1 MPPLYLPVERR
12 ASAPPRS
19 AFVSLARASVSLL
32 VRVRPRSLTM
42 RDTGAAV
49 PPPLMMREEASAIK
63 RAELSATATAA
74 AVRLLPTSRSSSSFF
89 LPRYLRLPDIC
100 TRAVPRRRGEAE
112 PTSERRQGNTLTRR
126 AFCARENA
134 RRVCSSRRDSAA
146 RFTDSMKTY
155 LSSVPSRLFPPYTY
169 LHPPALSLSL
179 LFFVYPLLVGS
190 DGGCSVHKFARKE
203 LVNSVRGA
211 ANSAIKLNPILLAP
225 RRPEAFLPTPP
236 PPAPARAKGRGGR
249 GCGESGGS

>member
-1 MPPLYLPVERR
+1 MPPPLSPCLASRRR

-63 RAELSATATAA
+63 RAGLSATATAA

-155 LSSVPSRLFPPYTY
+155 LSSVPSRLSLPPT
-169 LHPPALSLSL
+169 PICRPLSL
-179 LFFVYPLLVGS
+179 LFSVYPLLVGS
-190 DGGCSVHKFARKE
+190 DGGLFCSQIRAQGARKF
-203 LVNSVRGA
+203 SWR
-211 ANSAIKLNPILLAP
+211 S
-225 RRPEAFLPTPP
+225 R
-236 PPAPARAKGRGGR
+236 
-249 GCGESGGS
+249 